1 MKTILQ
7 HIKDLPR
14 SEWDYYYDIDQ
25 NNELRNPFLDKNIT
39 HEDFIFHYFKRGGKV
54 DVLNTI
60 GSDISNIRYP
70 NHINSVF
77 FLGLL
82 VYNNTGLKD
91 KFRLG
96 TNAPGYQTFPFIW
109 FLISLYHDNAYHI
122 ENDSKLIIEN
132 HNLTQLRS
140 NFNIEHYLFEDI
152 RLRGVSK
159 RLMNSCENYFK
170 YRIEKKKVID
180 HGIFGGLLLYDRLL
194 KIRRRKATANEETLF
209 WGESLEDQYK
219 LAASAIATHNI
230 WMPNKNQYE
239 LYYKYGLNNL
249 IDFTPLKFNNFN
261 FLYLLGIIDTIDPI
275 KTFVDDNLDEK
286 YIFENLKM
294 EFKKS
299 SIVFSVVENSKLDFQ
314 KLVNKCK
321 YYVGWLD
328 VKVKYDYMKLEI
340 IFR

>member
-14 SEWDYYYDIDQ
+14 SEWDYYYDINQ
-25 NNELRNPFLDKNIT
+25 YYELQNPFINDDIS
-39 HEDFIFHYFKRGGKV
+39 HIDFIFRYFKRGGKEEV
-54 DVLNTI
+54 FDII
-60 GSDISNIRYP
+60 GSDFSKIRYP

-82 VYNNTGLKD
+82 VYNNTGLKE
-91 KFRLG
+91 KFSLG
-96 TNAPGYQTFPFIW
+96 NNAPGYQTFPFIW

-122 ENDSKLIIEN
+122 EKDPELIKVN
-132 HNLTQLRS
+132 HNLTQLRL
-140 NFNIEHYLFEDI
+140 NFNIEHYLFENK
-152 RLRGVSK
+152 LRGGSS
-159 RLMNSCENYFK
+159 RLMACCENYFK
-170 YRIEKKKVID
+170 YRIEERKVID
-180 HGIFGGLLLYDRLL
+180 HGVFGGLLLYDRLL
-194 KIRRRKATANEETLF
+194 KIRRRKAAVNEETLF
-209 WGESLEDQYK
+209 WGEALESQYK

-230 WMPNKNQYE
+230 WMPKKNQYK
-239 LYYKYGLNNL
+239 LYSNYGLSNL
-249 IDFTPLKFNNFN
+249 INFTPLKFNNFN

-275 KTFVDDNLDEK
+275 KTFIDDDVDEK

-314 KLVNKCK
+314 KLINKCNS
-321 YYVGWLD
+321 YIGWLD
-328 VKVKYDYMKLEI
+328 VKVNFDHIKLEI

>member
-14 SEWDYYYDIDQ
+14 SEWDYYYGINQ
-25 NNELRNPFLDKNIT
+25 YNELQNPFLDEDIT
-39 HEDFIFHYFKRGGKV
+39 HEDFIFRYFKRGGKV
-54 DVLNTI
+54 DVLDTI
-60 GSDISNIRYP
+60 GSDFSNIRYP

-82 VYNNTGLKD
+82 VYHNTGLKA

-96 TNAPGYQTFPFIW
+96 TNAPGYQIFPFIW

-122 ENDSKLIIEN
+122 EKDSELITDN

-140 NFNIEHYLFEDI
+140 NFNIEHYLLEDI

-159 RLMNSCENYFK
+159 KLMNSCENYFE
-170 YRIEKKKVID
+170 YRIEESKVID

-194 KIRRRKATANEETLF
+194 KIRRRKAAANEESLF
-209 WGESLEDQYK
+209 WGEALENQYK

-230 WMPNKNQYE
+230 WMPMKNQYK
-239 LYYKYGLNNL
+239 LYSRYGLNDL
-249 IDFTPLKFNNFN
+249 INFPPLKFNNFN

-275 KTFVDDNLDEK
+275 KAFNDDGLNEK

-299 SIVFSVVENSKLDFQ
+299 SIVFSVVENSRLDFQ
-314 KLVNKCK
+314 KLINKCNS
-321 YYVGWLD
+321 YVGWLD
-328 VKVKYDYMKLEI
+328 VKVNYDNNRLEI
-340 IFR
+340 KFR